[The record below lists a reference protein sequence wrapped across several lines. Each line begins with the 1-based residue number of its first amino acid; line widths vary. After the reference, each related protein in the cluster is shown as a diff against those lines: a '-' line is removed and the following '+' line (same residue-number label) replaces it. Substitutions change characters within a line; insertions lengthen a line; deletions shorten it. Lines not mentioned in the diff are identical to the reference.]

1 MIMGNRVTTVYNGE
15 AQVATGFT
23 FTASVAGGELGG
35 VYTAND
41 FVFSGDPT
49 VSGTE
54 AGTYAMGLTPDMFV
68 NVNPYFTN
76 VEFVVVDGALTISP
90 LPVALS
96 TESGTWE
103 YDGEA
108 HSLPTV
114 LGAEG
119 FLGRDGIAVS
129 ADASAIDAGNT
140 VNAITVTGAGVM
152 NYAITKAEGTLTV
165 TPKPVALS
173 TESGT
178 WEYDGEAH
186 SLPTV
191 TGTEAFLER
200 DGIVATA
207 DVSVTDAGEAANAI
221 TVTGAGVMNY
231 AITKA
236 EGALTVTPKPV
247 ALSTESG
254 TWPYDGEAHS
264 LPTVAGAEAF
274 LERDGIVA
282 TADVSV
288 TEVTDEE
295 PVINAITVD
304 GAGIAN
310 YAITKTEGTLEITEN
325 QYYVSIASSVA
336 PGSEVEEGDVIILSA
351 VLSEGFDGK
360 EVTYQWTK
368 MSEDSGEWVDIGG
381 ATGAAYSFEATEESV
396 ACTYNVVVTIVE

>member
-1 MIMGNRVTTVYNGE
+1 
-15 AQVATGFT
+15 
-23 FTASVAGGELGG
+23 
-35 VYTAND
+35 
-41 FVFSGDPT
+41 
-49 VSGTE
+49 
-54 AGTYAMGLTPDMFV
+54 MGLTPDMFV

-140 VNAITVTGAGVM
+140 VNAITVSGAGVM

-173 TESGT
+173 TESGA

-191 TGTEAFLER
+191 TGAEAFLER

-254 TWPYDGEAHS
+254 EWEYDGEAHS
-264 LPTVAGAEAF
+264 LPTVAGVEAF

-288 TEVTDEE
+288 TEVGD
-295 PVINAITVD
+295 PVANAITVD

-310 YAITKTEGTLEITEN
+310 YAITKTEGTLEVYECE
-325 QYYVSIASSVA
+325 YSVSIASSA
-336 PGSEVEEGDVIILSA
+336 EPGSVFKEGDIITLTA
-351 VLSEGFDGK
+351 VLSGFEGK
-360 EVTYQWTK
+360 EVTYQWAKT
-368 MSEDSGEWVDIGG
+368 SEDGEMTEIPG
-381 ATGAAYSFEATEESV
+381 ATGAVYSFAATEESV
-396 ACTYNVVVTIVE
+396 TATYSVSVTIVE